1 MKSFLK
7 QIDESFKSLQEKEA
21 KPDFLDLDGDN
32 DKKEPMKQAAK
43 QSKTSK
49 AAIQSAAG
57 KNRDDW
63 EYKTCEKCSGK
74 LTSHIKGECQ
84 RCAKNEAVDAKADL
98 NDDGELSSWEQA
110 RKNAIDKEMDEEID
124 EASVAADAGSY
135 MTKNSF
141 SPADDDTV
149 EALGYERVSKIS
161 NKKMHTEYDQVQESM
176 DKKYEQLIEGYRDF
190 ALSNSKMSP
199 EKKVNA
205 SIREVAKQ
213 LKEIEENIKYT
224 GRLKTESG
232 ISHSGFSSGT
242 KNALNKISE
251 RLIKIS
257 ERVRSLGE

>member
-1 MKSFLK
+1 
-7 QIDESFKSLQEKEA
+7 
-21 KPDFLDLDGDN
+21 
-32 DKKEPMKQAAK
+32 MKQAAK

-84 RCAKNEAVDAKADL
+84 RCAKNENLDPVGKEDDDINNDGKVDSSDEYLEKRRNAVSKAV
-98 NDDGELSSWEQA
+98 NE
-110 RKNAIDKEMDEEID
+110 EEID
-124 EASVAADAGSY
+124 EASTTASMGAVPQTPYA
-135 MTKNSF
+135 F
-141 SPADDDTV
+141 SKADDKTV

-190 ALSNSKMSP
+190 ALGTKNSSP
-199 EKKVNA
+199 NQTVNRA
-205 SIREVAKQ
+205 IREVAKQ
-213 LKEIEENIKYT
+213 LKSIEETIKYT